1 VTSGR
6 DHGEPPR
13 HQHHRRY
20 RLRFELGR
28 ELGPFEEARRTAAE
42 VNGLS
47 AVPLAV
53 QRQAKG
59 LRQETE
65 RLLAVSM
72 RLHGQ
77 PNREG

>member
-1 VTSGR
+1 MTSGR
-6 DHGEPPR
+6 DHGDLD
-13 HQHHRRY
+13 HQLHGLH
-20 RLRFELGR
+20 RLRFKLDR
-28 ELGPFEEARRTAAE
+28 ELGPFEEARRTTAE

-47 AVPLAV
+47 AVPRTV
-53 QRQAKG
+53 QRQAKE

-65 RLLAVSM
+65 RLLALSM